1 MLCACPSGKLV
12 DCTHSFVSQ
21 TDSLSSLPRCTRA
34 TRVLRAILVSNTWR
48 NWPNV
53 NVRSTTD
60 TISSFI
66 PGLLYVSRQC
76 PRAWEWDHI
85 TPSLIPRFSLKS
97 LGMRLY
103 HFYPRSQ
110 EAGNGVTSLLAS
122 FPGSAQGPENET
134 ALVQRDN
141 VCYFHFFPQTVQPSA
156 TPSVSTPSLIT
167 VVFLKSLPLM

>member
-12 DCTHSFVSQ
+12 DYTHSFVSQ

-85 TPSLIPRFSLKS
+85 TPSLIPRLSLKS
-97 LGMRLY
+97 LGMGPY
-103 HFYPRSQ
+103 HFQPHSQ
-110 EAGNGVTSLLAS
+110 ALLKGLRMRLHLSRETMCVISTS
-122 FPGSAQGPENET
+122 
-134 ALVQRDN
+134 
-141 VCYFHFFPQTVQPSA
+141 FHRLCNHLPPQVYR
-156 TPSVSTPSLIT
+156 
-167 VVFLKSLPLM
+167 LPP